1 MSKRMI
7 AVALGAAALLVPGT
21 AAAEKGS
28 GKDKSEKV
36 AAKQEKKQAKG
47 NKKKSKAKK
56 GVSYIFKGTYVGA
69 GVVTVKSGN
78 AHVRKGDFVG
88 QNVTFDMASA
98 KVVAAEFDGVEGIT
112 AGDLQVGDELLVQ
125 SKLARGTKAPAAA
138 AAD

>member
-98 KVVAAEFDGVEGIT
+98 KVVAAEP
-112 AGDLQVGDELLVQ
+112 A
-125 SKLARGTKAPAAA
+125 ATKARRVIKKPHPPVEDETEATPAA
-138 AAD
+138 